1 MSSFFVSYIPMQ
13 AELLLQKYGEII
25 AEEVNVKEIALLDST
40 VVVVVTYVPLWQ
52 KIWWVFGKDTSAV
65 IAAAKEGNAVLQHDG
80 TLLVTAGENERKLA
94 PDMYEIRYSGLE
106 EDHQTIEWWVIVS
119 LDMTITEELKKEGV
133 ARELSR
139 FLNQMRKDAQFQIDE
154 KVTCF
159 YNTQDIYMQEVV
171 VQFSTM
177 LQEEALLRNLISSD
191 TLDRAL
197 STQFTSDE
205 GVINFL
211 LSR

>member
-1 MSSFFVSYIPMQ
+1 
-13 AELLLQKYGEII
+13 
-25 AEEVNVKEIALLDST
+25 
-40 VVVVVTYVPLWQ
+40 
-52 KIWWVFGKDTSAV
+52 
-65 IAAAKEGNAVLQHDG
+65 
-80 TLLVTAGENERKLA
+80 
-94 PDMYEIRYSGLE
+94 
-106 EDHQTIEWWVIVS
+106 
-119 LDMTITEELKKEGV
+119 MTITEELKKEGV

-171 VQFSTM
+171 AQFSTM

-197 STQFTSDE
+197 STQFNSDE